1 MVGARMSRKARRHFK
16 KIQRADSKYGLQE
29 IASAIQ
35 TALQPLGVAILV
47 DAKHQC
53 MTTRGVKK
61 PDVSMVTTRF
71 TGVFKDQA
79 DLRERF
85 YQQINLR

>member
-1 MVGARMSRKARRHFK
+1 
-16 KIQRADSKYGLQE
+16 
-29 IASAIQ
+29 
-35 TALQPLGVAILV
+35 
-47 DAKHQC
+47 
-53 MTTRGVKK
+53 
-61 PDVSMVTTRF
+61 MVTTRF